1 VDERTKTLQDMG
13 NGKRNN
19 KWRILCSDSNDDTRR
34 RMFGRPNV
42 GDCHMGNIFICFNLI
57 NLQVMVKDL
66 NTCNTL
72 GDFIEAAI
80 GIYENSG
87 KALTIEQAFSEGV
100 RLKKMWESD
109 FLDKTKDAMEYE
121 MCNQ

>member
-1 VDERTKTLQDMG
+1 MA
-13 NGKRNN
+13 
-19 KWRILCSDSNDDTRR
+19 
-34 RMFGRPNV
+34 
-42 GDCHMGNIFICFNLI
+42 
-57 NLQVMVKDL
+57 KDL
-66 NTCNTL
+66 NTCKTL
-72 GDFIEAAI
+72 GDYIEAAI
-80 GIYENSG
+80 CIYEESG

>member
-1 VDERTKTLQDMG
+1 
-13 NGKRNN
+13 
-19 KWRILCSDSNDDTRR
+19 
-34 RMFGRPNV
+34 
-42 GDCHMGNIFICFNLI
+42 MGNISIYFNLI

>member
-1 VDERTKTLQDMG
+1 
-13 NGKRNN
+13 
-19 KWRILCSDSNDDTRR
+19 
-34 RMFGRPNV
+34 
-42 GDCHMGNIFICFNLI
+42 
-57 NLQVMVKDL
+57 MVKDL

-100 RLKKMWESD
+100 RLKKMWEND
-109 FLDKTKDAMEYE
+109 FLDKTKAEMEYE
-121 MCNQ
+121 LCNQ

>member
-1 VDERTKTLQDMG
+1 MG
-13 NGKRNN
+13 
-19 KWRILCSDSNDDTRR
+19 D
-34 RMFGRPNV
+34 
-42 GDCHMGNIFICFNLI
+42 IFICFNLI

-100 RLKKMWESD
+100 RLKNMCKD
-109 FLDKTKDAMEYE
+109 DYLDKTKAAMGYE
-121 MCNQ
+121 LRNQ

>member
-1 VDERTKTLQDMG
+1 MG
-13 NGKRNN
+13 
-19 KWRILCSDSNDDTRR
+19 D
-34 RMFGRPNV
+34 
-42 GDCHMGNIFICFNLI
+42 IFICFNLI
-57 NLQVMVKDL
+57 NLQTMVKDL

-80 GIYENSG
+80 SIYEDSG
-87 KALTIEQAFSEGV
+87 KILTIEQAFNEGA

-109 FLDKTKDAMEYE
+109 FLDKTKATMEYE